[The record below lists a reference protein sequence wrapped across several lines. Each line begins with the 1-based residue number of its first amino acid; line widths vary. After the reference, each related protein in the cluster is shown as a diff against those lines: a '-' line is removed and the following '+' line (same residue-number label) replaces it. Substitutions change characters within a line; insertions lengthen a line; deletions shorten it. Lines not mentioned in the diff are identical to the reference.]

1 MPLPSSFEGRLRLP
15 VIAAPMF
22 LASGPEMVL
31 ACCRAG
37 IVGSFPAK
45 NRRTR
50 EGLDEWLTVIGEGLA
65 AIEAGTGRLVPP
77 FGVNLI
83 VHRSNDVLHEELEV
97 IARHRVPLVITSLG
111 AVPEL
116 VGAVHDYGG
125 LVFHDVINLRHA
137 AKAIEAGVDGL
148 IAVAAGAGG
157 HTGKASPFALVNE
170 IREVFD
176 GALMLSGAMS
186 TGGDVAAA
194 QVMGA
199 DLAYLG
205 TRFIGT
211 AECRSP
217 EDYKTMI
224 LDSRVKDIVET
235 DRVSG
240 VNANFLAASLAEAG
254 IAPDEGTAPPAK
266 INNELSEALTASAN
280 ERTAWRDI
288 WSAGHGV
295 GSITDIPRIADLV
308 DRLEAEYHAALEAQ
322 QDRVSA
328 LVPTPER
335 GPAIGGDSQ

>member
-1 MPLPSSFEGRLRLP
+1 MPLPPSFEGRLRLP

-308 DRLEAEYHAALEAQ
+308 DRLEAEYHAALAAQ
-322 QDRVSA
+322 RDRLSA
-328 LVPTPER
+328 LVPPLS
-335 GPAIGGDSQ
+335 GGDSR

>member
-50 EGLDEWLTVIGEGLA
+50 EGLDEWLIVIGEGLA
-65 AIEAGTGRLVPP
+65 AIEAETGQLAPP

-176 GALMLSGAMS
+176 GVLMLSGAMS

-254 IAPDEGTAPPAK
+254 IAPDEGTAPPAE
-266 INNELSEALTASAN
+266 INNELAEALTASAN

-308 DRLEAEYHAALEAQ
+308 DRLEAEYHAALAAQ

-328 LVPTPER
+328 LVPTLER
-335 GPAIGGDSQ
+335 GPATGGESQ